1 MANINGKHGRP
12 ATTNSLPATK
22 RSRGGG
28 NDQENHHSNDNNG
41 QDLYPHGKEQDYDD
55 AEDNDDDEEIQ
66 QQENEQYALEDEEE
80 EEYETSTAADN
91 ADTAIYFDDLSPQQL
106 ERWCRPPVPTSALNA
121 NEVDLHLQ
129 WLDMD
134 VVGGEPLRENP
145 NRNKKFVPGAA
156 KGEVPVIRVYGVT
169 DGGNSVVVFI
179 HGYTPYGYFALPEG
193 FHLAYGND
201 KDKNVILGKIRQ
213 VLNDKL
219 VSAKSTRSKSAE
231 EDVNLVQGVQ
241 YVEDCKS
248 IMGYNTSH
256 DKFLKVYLQMP
267 TLVTTL
273 KRIMEEGVTL
283 PGVVAK
289 EGVVARHQWDDVG
302 GGGGGGS
309 SYQAFECNVPFVLRF
324 MVDEDICGAGW
335 LTLPKGTYEIRK
347 SSATTNCQV
356 CIYVSICVYMYLPC
370 WIVDLEY
377 IG

>member
-1 MANINGKHGRP
+1 MAKLNAKHGRQVQT
-12 ATTNSLPATK
+12 AQPATK
-22 RSRGGG
+22 RSRSQHPSGRHKHDDVEQPDSH
-28 NDQENHHSNDNNG
+28 NDEQQQQQQQQDDEDDDDERMQEENEQNDF
-41 QDLYPHGKEQDYDD
+41 
-55 AEDNDDDEEIQ
+55 EDIINDDD
-66 QQENEQYALEDEEE
+66 DE
-80 EEYETSTAADN
+80 YLTLQTHNPDETSLAADN
-91 ADTAIYFDDLSPQQL
+91 ADTAIYFDDLSPSQL
-106 ERWCRPPVPTSALNA
+106 ERWCRPPVPESSLNSDQ
-121 NEVDLHLQ
+121 VDLHLQ

-134 VVGGEPLRENP
+134 IVGGEPLRENP
-145 NRNKKFVPGAA
+145 NRSKKFVLGAA
-156 KGEVPVIRVYGVT
+156 KGEVPIIRVYGVT

-193 FHLAYGND
+193 FHLAYKSD
-201 KDKNVILGKIRQ
+201 KEKNVILGKIRQ
-213 VLNDKL
+213 VLNEKL
-219 VSAKSTRSKSAE
+219 VSAKSARSKSGVE
-231 EDVNLVQGVQ
+231 EDSNLVQGVQ

-256 DKFLKVYLQMP
+256 DRFLKVYLQMP

-283 PGVVAK
+283 PGIVAK
-289 EGVVARHQWDDVG
+289 EGVVPRHQWDDV

-356 CIYVSICVYMYLPC
+356 CLYV
-370 WIVDLEY
+370 
-377 IG
+377 